1 MFVIL
6 RTITVS
12 EGSADQVVERFSQPG
27 SVVAQQP
34 GFVDMQVLVKQVRRG
49 EEEVLIMFRW
59 ESEQDWKNWE
69 KSDAHVQGHRNKAG
83 QPKPEYILN
92 VSHAKYEVKAVT
104 TAVDETKPMV

>member
-12 EGSADQVVERFSQPG
+12 EGYAEQVVERFSQPG
-27 SVVAQQP
+27 TVVEQQP

-49 EEEVLIMFRW
+49 EEEVVIMFRW

-83 QPKPEYILN
+83 RPKPEYMLN
-92 VSHAKYEVKAVT
+92 VSHAKYEVKAVK
-104 TAVDETKPMV
+104 TAAGATNA